1 MRHAQSVRYGLER
14 FDSTTSAFSKAAVNI
29 PFFQKLCW
37 ICEQLGYAYEFAD
50 IIGARLLG
58 LEEASGTITA
68 IDGVVPTLDDMVEF
82 LTLAFERFTSFSDLS
97 LVILDDFQWIDPLS
111 WKVIRSLK
119 DARRNL
125 IVVCAARSHDKQAM
139 RRMSSEKIKG
149 DELRL
154 LTIDLGPLDTTEMR
168 EMIAMGLG
176 YEESAINSTFA
187 NDIYEQTGGLP
198 VYAVE
203 YVESIKRSNLTE
215 MDSKGIVGWRESAS
229 GQRVSCCLF
238 LSL

>member
-1 MRHAQSVRYGLER
+1 
-14 FDSTTSAFSKAAVNI
+14 
-29 PFFQKLCW
+29 
-37 ICEQLGYAYEFAD
+37 
-50 IIGARLLG
+50 
-58 LEEASGTITA
+58 
-68 IDGVVPTLDDMVEF
+68 
-82 LTLAFERFTSFSDLS
+82 
-97 LVILDDFQWIDPLS
+97 VILDDFQWIDPLS

-119 DARRNL
+119 DARGNL
-125 IVVCAARSHDKQAM
+125 VVVCAARSHDKQAM

-154 LTIDLGPLDTTEMR
+154 CTIDLGPLDTSEMR

-176 YEESAINSTFA
+176 YEENAIDATFA

-198 VYAVE
+198 MYAVE